1 MSARKSMK
9 RLLALRAM
17 EEEREETELRRQRQL
32 QQTCLDAL
40 QASHE
45 RKMVAL
51 LALHQALHSED
62 RPEAIS
68 AEMALACGPL
78 ERRTLQRRL
87 VQLDAMVER
96 ASTAWQGSRLRRL
109 QMETLVEAAETRHR
123 REAQTREQKTLDGWF
138 LSSRPKRSVTGTNE
152 NSQRELSGSA
162 ECNGTV
168 RADSVHG

>member
-1 MSARKSMK
+1 MK

-17 EEEREETELRRQRQL
+17 EEEREQTELRRQRQL
-32 QQTCLDAL
+32 RQACLDAL

-51 LALHQALHSED
+51 RALHQALDSDD

-96 ASTAWQGSRLRRL
+96 ASTAWQSSRLRRL
-109 QMETLVEAAETRHR
+109 QMETLVEAAEACHR

-138 LSSRPKRSVTGTNE
+138 LSSRPERSLTGAHE
-152 NSQRELSGSA
+152 ISQRELSGSG
-162 ECNGTV
+162 ESSGTV
-168 RADSVHG
+168 RADSDH

>member
-1 MSARKSMK
+1 MK
-9 RLLALRAM
+9 RLLALRAI
-17 EEEREETELRRQRQL
+17 EEEREQTELRRQRQL
-32 QQTCLDAL
+32 RQACLDAL
-40 QASHE
+40 QAAHE
-45 RKMVAL
+45 RKLIAL
-51 LALHQALHSED
+51 RALHEALDSDD

-96 ASTAWQGSRLRRL
+96 ASAAWQGSRLRRL

-138 LSSRPKRSVTGTNE
+138 FSSRPEQSAAGAHE
-152 NSQRELSGSA
+152 NSQRGFSGSA
-162 ECNGTV
+162 EDDGTV
-168 RADSVHG
+168 RADSIHG

>member
-1 MSARKSMK
+1 MK
-9 RLLALRAM
+9 RLLALRAI
-17 EEEREETELRRQRQL
+17 EEEREEAELRRQRQL
-32 QQTCLDAL
+32 RQTCLDAL

-51 LALHQALHSED
+51 RALHQALHSDD
-62 RPEAIS
+62 RTEAIS

-109 QMETLVEAAETRHR
+109 QMETLVEAAETCHR
-123 REAQTREQKTLDGWF
+123 REAQTREQKTLDGWY
-138 LSSRPKRSVTGTNE
+138 LSSRPGRYGAGSHE
-152 NSQRELSGSA
+152 NSQREEPHPA
-162 ECNGTV
+162 EQDGIA
-168 RADSVHG
+168 RADSVFE